1 MINKDTMARLIGYLA
16 KLVLLCHSLVAF
28 EENKNCSVSIGCYSD
43 CGSGDCSYEVTWKDT
58 GTKMEFTMKASI
70 PSLSSTG
77 NWIALGLS
85 DDKHMG
91 SDTVF
96 ECVTDAN
103 NFFVRRSRNSGY
115 SNIDIVSTDTWITD
129 KSGSYTNGVLLCSFS
144 ADTGNGIVNF
154 GTDWYILFGKGVFEN
169 NIKKK
174 HGNTPEISAAK
185 ADFNNVLALTASG
198 QNIMLKLHG
207 IMMIAAWIL
216 CASIGVVVARYYKP
230 VWLEEKLL
238 GEKVWFTIHRS
249 IMVFAVLFCIAG
261 FSIIFVDRGTFKE
274 VKSDSDFKKAHPFLG
289 LIIMCLAVIQ
299 PVMAVFRP
307 HPGDKHRPIFN
318 WAHWGVGVILHLL
331 AVLNIVI
338 GVLLDAMEMPLWV
351 AYVVVAYAAYQ
362 ILFELFLEIYDCA
375 ASGKDRSTDYEMRE
389 SDSLA
394 KNDPD
399 KKSRFK
405 KIVLVAHILIIFLF
419 AAVLIILVALDLSDE
434 K

>member
-1 MINKDTMARLIGYLA
+1 MAKLIGYLA
-16 KLVLLCHSLVAF
+16 VLVLLCHSLVAF
-28 EENKNCSVSIGCYSD
+28 EQSKDCGVSVGCYSD

-58 GTKMEFTMKASI
+58 GTKVEFTMKASI

-96 ECVTDAN
+96 ECVTDMN
-103 NFFVRRSRNSGY
+103 DFFVRRSWNSGY
-115 SNIDIVSTDTWITD
+115 SNRDVSTETWITD
-129 KSGSYTNGVLLCSFS
+129 TFGNYTNGVLLCSFS
-144 ADTGNGIVNF
+144 ADTNNGIVDF

-169 NIKKK
+169 NKKKK
-174 HGNTPEISAAK
+174 HESKPDISSAK
-185 ADFNNVLALTASG
+185 ADFQNFVALTAAG

-261 FSIIFVDRGTFKE
+261 FTIIFVDRGTFKE
-274 VKSDSDFKKAHPFLG
+274 VESDSDVKKAHPFLG

-299 PVMAVFRP
+299 PVMAVLRP
-307 HPGDKHRPIFN
+307 HPGDKHRAIFN
-318 WAHWGVGVILHLL
+318 WAHWGVGVLLHLL

-338 GVLLDAMEMPLWV
+338 GVLLDAMEMPVWV

-362 ILFELFLEIYDCA
+362 ILIELFLEIYDCA
-375 ASGKDRSTDYEMRE
+375 ASGKNRSTAYEMRE
-389 SDSLA
+389 NGSLE

-399 KKSRFK
+399 ENSRYSFK
-405 KIVLVAHILIIFLF
+405 KIVLAAHTLIIFAF
-419 AAVLIILVALDLSDE
+419 AAVLIIFVALDLSDE